1 MVKAKEVHSLAPAL
15 SCTIRVLA
23 GFGRNPSSASSTVNR
38 ANAATACP
46 FDRHIT
52 SASSA
57 YVDRR
62 IMPTVA

>member
-1 MVKAKEVHSLAPAL
+1 MVEAQEVHSLAPAL

-38 ANAATACP
+38 ANAASACP

-52 SASSA
+52 NASSA
-57 YVDRR
+57 
-62 IMPTVA
+62 